1 MNYNIFINR
10 KLAGNKYFWEFYIF
24 SSHRNFK
31 PSILSLLLTT
41 VVSLKKIS
49 NFFTIRKLTGS
60 GSKWTNENVSGN
72 FPILLTLH
80 VFFKG
85 QIFSIDQIF
94 MWAIFRKI
102 LISWN
107 FFPNGILFFQI
118 IKFLNSLHHD
128 WVFHQNNSSCT
139 QWHSPRLISLL
150 SSRVC

>member
-1 MNYNIFINR
+1 MFSPTGSWPEINIF
-10 KLAGNKYFWEFYIF
+10 GNFTFFQVIE
-24 SSHRNFK
+24 
-31 PSILSLLLTT
+31 ILSLKFIFNDCCT
-41 VVSLKKIS
+41 LKRIS

-102 LISWN
+102 LVSWN

-139 QWHSPRLISLL
+139 QWHSPGLISLL